1 MWFSMGPYIN
11 YINLITDII
20 MLKYLKIKI
29 LKLQKIKLRNK
40 IKNYKILL
48 KCLLKNKMPEMF

>member
-1 MWFSMGPYIN
+1 MWFSMAPYIN